1 MNATL
6 QQDIAIDVNS
16 KTPNKIYSIYSYCL
30 NTKQKGSNFTSM
42 ERGTE

>member
-6 QQDIAIDVNS
+6 QQYIAIDVNS
-16 KTPNKIYSIYSYCL
+16 KTPNKLYSIYSYYL
-30 NTKQKGSNFTSM
+30 ITKQKGSNFTWM